1 MSNMFTLDS
10 MREELEKQYE
20 PIKVQLSDG
29 SEAVL
34 QNLLRMKKTQRDAVL
49 EKLDELASLQQKEE
63 AGELSQ
69 VEVLTAT
76 SDVIF
81 GILELAVGG
90 DKGKKLV
97 KELDEDLLLAQEIV
111 AKWQEATQP
120 GEAGN
125 SPA

>member
-1 MSNMFTLDS
+1 MSNGFTLAS
-10 MREELEKQYE
+10 IREELEKQYV
-20 PIKVQLSDG
+20 PMKVQLSDG

-34 QNLLRMKKTQRDAVL
+34 QNLLRMKKTQRAAVL

-63 AGELSQ
+63 SGERPH
-69 VEVLTAT
+69 VEVPTDT

-120 GEAGN
+120 GEAEN

>member
-1 MSNMFTLDS
+1 MSNVFTLDS
-10 MREELEKQYE
+10 IREELEKQYE

-76 SDVIF
+76 SDV
-81 GILELAVGG
+81 LELAVGG

-120 GEAGN
+120 GEAEN

>member
-1 MSNMFTLDS
+1 MSNVFTLDS

-76 SDVIF
+76 SDLSF

-90 DKGKKLV
+90 DKRKTCASV
-97 KELDEDLLLAQEIV
+97 HADD
-111 AKWQEATQP
+111 
-120 GEAGN
+120 
-125 SPA
+125 